1 MQFFPQCKYSA
12 VGGLVY
18 TSWHRVT
25 HSRNLTVKMVPDI
38 WGACVQ
44 TSNRCRLLGAH
55 LLQAVL
61 RVRIEG
67 LPDWSCPVVIGNSVG
82 VRPLGMAL
90 VMCVLVNSGGA
101 LFFAGGLRAGSVS
114 ASAGDVTA
122 RATHFVPICW
132 ILAERLPV
140 ADSARQ
146 TTYSCGGFR
155 DVSTTAGAIK
165 AAPNLKRCTQS
176 CQYYVIEGR

>member
-1 MQFFPQCKYSA
+1 M
-12 VGGLVY
+12 
-18 TSWHRVT
+18 
-25 HSRNLTVKMVPDI
+25 
-38 WGACVQ
+38 Q
-44 TSNRCRLLGAH
+44 TSIRDG
-55 LLQAVL
+55 LQASGRAL
-61 RVRIEG
+61 SPGSAPGQDRGPPRLELPRVERQFG
-67 LPDWSCPVVIGNSVG
+67 GSPASWDGPSSVRFSEFG
-82 VRPLGMAL
+82 RGPF
-90 VMCVLVNSGGA
+90 S
-101 LFFAGGLRAGSVS
+101 AGGLRAGSVS
-114 ASAGDVTA
+114 ASTGDVTA

-165 AAPNLKRCTQS
+165 AAPNVKRCTQS